1 MIKRFIL
8 TLTVCLSTIIVFGQT
23 KTPYEKRKEEIF
35 YKYLKKL
42 GVTQTE
48 INRAKNADETG
59 MLLFLLVGEKLLT
72 LQYSDPMEYLF
83 LSAEI
88 DKEIKTA
95 EKLKSA
101 EDYRR
106 EEARV
111 QKKQQEQTQ
120 KERERIMTDAKT
132 DLRSGNYEE
141 ALNKFK
147 KANSLES
154 TEETTQLIHEV
165 KLIQFISFFAS
176 KNRNKIVEMINY
188 PYDMGVLPAIKN
200 KAEMTQRFDEV
211 FDDYLIKLI
220 GNSTVSDWEEVG
232 WRGIMLN
239 NGEIWI
245 DEFDNK
251 LKIKKINY
259 STSVHLSQKNE
270 MIERERNSLHESIRD
285 FKNPVKVGETNTQ
298 RFRIDRVEKQLRLAI
313 WNNKTTPWDEKPD
326 VISENGVWQYDGG
339 SEMIG
344 AYIFNVGKFAYII
357 PDDEESIIIKDTDKI
372 ANVDWKNLMD
382 NTLVAWDDYLN
393 LVTCDATIKTIS
405 FKILSQE
412 EVIAEITK
420 VEQLKKQQEYIQI
433 ASQKFQEGELSQAK
447 SWYEKALN
455 IKHSDTIAKSL
466 RLVKE
471 EIKRVNELK
480 ELLKQRYT
488 DVSNNH
494 SLLENPQI
502 INQLPTIKKGYD
514 VTYRTC
520 LENINQGLKGSWV
533 QVASTYNENLPNF
546 EKRETWANEDQN
558 ILDKINEFS
567 QKVVSYNKFN
577 DKILEF
583 LANND
588 KKSLKIFKEKDP
600 SVIVSFLMN

>member
-1 MIKRFIL
+1 
-8 TLTVCLSTIIVFGQT
+8 LTVKDINKLTDII
-23 KTPYEKRKEEIF
+23 
-35 YKYLKKL
+35 
-42 GVTQTE
+42 
-48 INRAKNADETG
+48 
-59 MLLFLLVGEKLLT
+59 
-72 LQYSDPMEYLF
+72 
-83 LSAEI
+83 
-88 DKEIKTA
+88 
-95 EKLKSA
+95 
-101 EDYRR
+101 
-106 EEARV
+106 
-111 QKKQQEQTQ
+111 
-120 KERERIMTDAKT
+120 
-132 DLRSGNYEE
+132 
-141 ALNKFK
+141 
-147 KANSLES
+147 KANDNGYYDIFDIEY
-154 TEETTQLIHEV
+154 
-165 KLIQFISFFAS
+165 S
-176 KNRNKIVEMINY
+176 KY
-188 PYDMGVLPAIKN
+188 VL
-200 KAEMTQRFDEV
+200 
-211 FDDYLIKLI
+211 
-220 GNSTVSDWEEVG
+220 S
-232 WRGIMLN
+232 
-239 NGEIWI
+239 
-245 DEFDNK
+245 
-251 LKIKKINY
+251 
-259 STSVHLSQKNE
+259 NE
-270 MIERERNSLHESIRD
+270 H
-285 FKNPVKVGETNTQ
+285 
-298 RFRIDRVEKQLRLAI
+298 
-313 WNNKTTPWDEKPD
+313 
-326 VISENGVWQYDGG
+326 
-339 SEMIG
+339 
-344 AYIFNVGKFAYII
+344 
-357 PDDEESIIIKDTDKI
+357 
-372 ANVDWKNLMD
+372 
-382 NTLVAWDDYLN
+382 
-393 LVTCDATIKTIS
+393 ATIKS
-405 FKILSQE
+405 EEVKKILSRE

>member
-1 MIKRFIL
+1 
-8 TLTVCLSTIIVFGQT
+8 
-23 KTPYEKRKEEIF
+23 
-35 YKYLKKL
+35 
-42 GVTQTE
+42 
-48 INRAKNADETG
+48 
-59 MLLFLLVGEKLLT
+59 
-72 LQYSDPMEYLF
+72 
-83 LSAEI
+83 
-88 DKEIKTA
+88 
-95 EKLKSA
+95 
-101 EDYRR
+101 
-106 EEARV
+106 
-111 QKKQQEQTQ
+111 
-120 KERERIMTDAKT
+120 
-132 DLRSGNYEE
+132 
-141 ALNKFK
+141 
-147 KANSLES
+147 
-154 TEETTQLIHEV
+154 V

-200 KAEMTQRFDEV
+200 KAEMIQRFDEV